1 MKICASGFNI
11 LSAFEI
17 KIIIPT
23 KARKNCY
30 NFSIFND
37 ESKIMYCKSS
47 YFILIRIR
55 MNESFA
61 NIWRIGTFEFYGAFS
76 YFLNFLSFHLR
87 FSHSESMQTEEKK
100 FNPKWPLD
108 NGIIF

>member
-47 YFILIRIR
+47 YFILNKDKNEWEFCKYLENGNIRILR
-55 MNESFA
+55 SFLV
-61 NIWRIGTFEFYGAFS
+61 FS
-76 YFLNFLSFHLR
+76 
-87 FSHSESMQTEEKK
+87 
-100 FNPKWPLD
+100 
-108 NGIIF
+108 